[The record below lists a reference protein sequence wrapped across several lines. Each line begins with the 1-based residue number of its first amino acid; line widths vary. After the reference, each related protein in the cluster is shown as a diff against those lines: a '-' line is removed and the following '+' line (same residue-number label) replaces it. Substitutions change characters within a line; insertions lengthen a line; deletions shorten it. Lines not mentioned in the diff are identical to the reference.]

1 MSITQNGSSYTLK
14 NHRLSLSGTITIDS
28 LDKKFLTDTLTA
40 CTETSKT
47 LHIHCENIEKV
58 DSAGI
63 ALLLQYIK
71 ICRQQKKKCQIH
83 NFPAKM
89 MDLTA
94 LYLHPKQRS
103 LFYDAQ
109 KSC

>member
-1 MSITQNGSSYTLK
+1 MHHGSTYTLD
-14 NHRLSLSGTITIDS
+14 NNQVSLSGTLTIDT
-28 LDKKFLTDTLTA
+28 LDKKCLKDLFSA
-40 CTETSKT
+40 CAETQKIM
-47 LHIHCENIEKV
+47 HIHCENIEKI
-58 DSAGI
+58 DCAGI
-63 ALLLQYIK
+63 AVLLECIK
-71 ICRQQKKKCQIH
+71 ICKQQKKKCQIH

-94 LYLHPKQRS
+94 LYLHPKQLS